1 MDDEGQR
8 SSSRKRKRSPGAWK
22 QNKRRKLRN
31 QGEPYVSARGKSIPG
46 KVRGSGCPDGEKC
59 EFKCSENLTEEHR
72 EHLFKEF
79 WKLGNFDEQNMYVAG
94 CVTVRPVKRRY
105 TTHGGES
112 RRLFSRVYEFTVPL
126 SADNEDSPLKVR
138 VCKKTF
144 VETLAISA
152 SRVDRLL
159 GEKVRNPV
167 RLSDQRGRQKNARKV
182 SEERLHF
189 VREHIKSFP
198 AEESHYSRTENP
210 AAQYL
215 SGDLTLA
222 HMYRLYV
229 QKCTE
234 EEKLPVKESFYRN
247 VFMTEFNL
255 RFKKP
260 RSDTCKT
267 CEELK
272 VKIAATDDETEENNL
287 KRDLELHHRKAEAA
301 RKAMDAD
308 SQVAS
313 VEEDSMCLCFDLQQ
327 TLDTPKLPVGEAFY
341 LRQLNTYNLAV
352 VNNVTLEATMFVW
365 NESEGKRG
373 ADEVA
378 SCLLKYLKTV
388 SGSVKRLVLWSD
400 GCGGQNKNHQ
410 LQLLWMYLVQS
421 HRFLSIEHKFP
432 EVGHTYLPCDRC
444 FGHIEQ
450 KKRKTDYV
458 YTTDEW
464 VKLISQSR
472 PKKRFQVV
480 RLKQDDFVNIDGS
493 LKRFVCVRKKTN
505 NGRPVRFQ
513 KVMAFRHSHDKPF
526 EISLRYSHGT
536 LQGESVVSYQIRRRR
551 GQMPLCS
558 LDMGAAPI
566 GKKYTS
572 VLPIRKA
579 KYDDLQKM
587 LKFIPPSVQHFYTNL
602 KAMTSREESDMTTE
616 DRDDALGGEDSGS
629 ESD

>member
-1 MDDEGQR
+1 M
-8 SSSRKRKRSPGAWK
+8 PPPPLPAGAPK
-22 QNKRRKLRN
+22 KPAL
-31 QGEPYVSARGKSIPG
+31 
-46 KVRGSGCPDGEKC
+46 D
-59 EFKCSENLTEEHR
+59 
-72 EHLFKEF
+72 
-79 WKLGNFDEQNMYVAG
+79 
-94 CVTVRPVKRRY
+94 
-105 TTHGGES
+105 
-112 RRLFSRVYEFTVPL
+112 RV
-126 SADNEDSPLKVR
+126 
-138 VCKKTF
+138 
-144 VETLAISA
+144 
-152 SRVDRLL
+152 
-159 GEKVRNPV
+159 
-167 RLSDQRGRQKNARKV
+167 
-182 SEERLHF
+182 
-189 VREHIKSFP
+189 
-198 AEESHYSRTENP
+198 
-210 AAQYL
+210 
-215 SGDLTLA
+215 
-222 HMYRLYV
+222 
-229 QKCTE
+229 
-234 EEKLPVKESFYRN
+234 
-247 VFMTEFNL
+247 NL
-255 RFKKP
+255 RLKKP

-352 VNNVTLEATMFVW
+352 VNNVTLESTMFVW
-365 NESEGKRG
+365 NESEGERG

-378 SCLLKYLKTV
+378 ICLLKYLKTV

-472 PKKRFQVV
+472 PKKRFQAV
-480 RLKQDDFVNIDGS
+480 RLKQDNFVNIDGS

-505 NGRPVRFQ
+505 DGRPVRFQ

-579 KYDDLQKM
+579 TYDDLQKM

-602 KAMTSREESDMTTE
+602 KAMTSREESVMTTE
-616 DRDDALGGEDSGS
+616 DRNDALGGEDSGS

>member
-31 QGEPYVSARGKSIPG
+31 QGEPYVSARSKSIPG
-46 KVRGSGCPDGEKC
+46 KVRGSGCPDGGKC

-112 RRLFSRVYEFTVPL
+112 RRMFSRVYEFTVPL

-138 VCKKTF
+138 VCKRTF

-159 GEKVRNPV
+159 GNKVRNPV

-189 VREHIKSFP
+189 VREHIKSFL

-313 VEEDSMCLCFDLQQ
+313 VEEDSMCLCFACNRHSTHPSSQLGKPSISDSLTPTTLQSSTMSRWKQQCLFGTSLKAREEQ
-327 TLDTPKLPVGEAFY
+327 TRLPVACWSILKQFRDQLSASFYGLMDVVARTRTTSFSYYGCISFNRTDSFLLSTSFQKLVTPTCRVIGALDT
-341 LRQLNTYNLAV
+341 
-352 VNNVTLEATMFVW
+352 
-365 NESEGKRG
+365 S
-373 ADEVA
+373 
-378 SCLLKYLKTV
+378 
-388 SGSVKRLVLWSD
+388 
-400 GCGGQNKNHQ
+400 NK
-410 LQLLWMYLVQS
+410 
-421 HRFLSIEHKFP
+421 
-432 EVGHTYLPCDRC
+432 
-444 FGHIEQ
+444 
-450 KKRKTDYV
+450 
-458 YTTDEW
+458 
-464 VKLISQSR
+464 
-472 PKKRFQVV
+472 
-480 RLKQDDFVNIDGS
+480 
-493 LKRFVCVRKKTN
+493 
-505 NGRPVRFQ
+505 
-513 KVMAFRHSHDKPF
+513 
-526 EISLRYSHGT
+526 
-536 LQGESVVSYQIRRRR
+536 RR
-551 GQMPLCS
+551 GRQ
-558 LDMGAAPI
+558 
-566 GKKYTS
+566 TTF
-572 VLPIRKA
+572 IRLMNGWNSFRRA
-579 KYDDLQKM
+579 DQ
-587 LKFIPPSVQHFYTNL
+587 
-602 KAMTSREESDMTTE
+602 RSDFK
-616 DRDDALGGEDSGS
+616 S
-629 ESD
+629 SD